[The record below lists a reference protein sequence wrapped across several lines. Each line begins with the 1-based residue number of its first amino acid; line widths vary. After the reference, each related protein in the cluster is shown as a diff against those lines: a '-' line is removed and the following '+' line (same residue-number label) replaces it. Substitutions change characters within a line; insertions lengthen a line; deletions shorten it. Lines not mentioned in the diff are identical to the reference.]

1 MTRILYA
8 FDMKKKRYQIEKEP
22 RVIFYQTKDGITNRE
37 EITLYWGET
46 KNNKPH
52 GKGISETYEIT
63 DTNSKKIKTLSPLWW
78 KKYSRDLK
86 GKDLV
91 GNIIIEKYEGEW
103 ANGKKK
109 GKGELI
115 TYYDPADSLYIDCWP
130 QIFDK
135 SIGIFKNDILFNG
148 KSKGGGLFKII
159 KNGKEKIIRE

>member
-1 MTRILYA
+1 MKRIKDRDRILL
-8 FDMKKKRYQIEKEP
+8 DKKKFGRNNTEQ
-22 RVIFYQTKDGITNRE
+22 
-37 EITLYWGET
+37 ITLYWGDA

-63 DTNSKKIKTLSPLWW
+63 DTNSKIIKTLSPLWW

-109 GKGELI
+109 
-115 TYYDPADSLYIDCWP
+115 
-130 QIFDK
+130 
-135 SIGIFKNDILFNG
+135 
-148 KSKGGGLFKII
+148 
-159 KNGKEKIIRE
+159 EKVN

>member
-1 MTRILYA
+1 
-8 FDMKKKRYQIEKEP
+8 MKKKRYQIEKEP

-52 GKGISETYEIT
+52 GQGISEKYEI
-63 DTNSKKIKTLSPLWW
+63 DDINRKAVKSLSPLWW

>member
-1 MTRILYA
+1 
-8 FDMKKKRYQIEKEP
+8 MKKKRYQIEKEP

-63 DTNSKKIKTLSPLWW
+63 DTNSKIIKTLSPLWW

>member
-1 MTRILYA
+1 
-8 FDMKKKRYQIEKEP
+8 MKKKRYQIEKEP

-63 DTNSKKIKTLSPLWW
+63 DTNSKIIKTLSPLWW

-103 ANGKKK
+103 ANGKKN

-115 TYYDPADSLYIDCWP
+115 TYYDPADVPNKKGWTPEIYEKL
-130 QIFDK
+130 K
-135 SIGIFKNDILFNG
+135 GIFKDDILFNG
-148 KSKGGGLFKII
+148 NSKGGGLSKIFK
-159 KNGKEKIIRE
+159 KGKEKIIKVSA